1 MSYIPNNEFLVE
13 LRLSQK
19 EPTETLCNYFLL
31 IIRSEIY
38 HYRPN
43 FINKEDLEMD
53 LLLWVLGMYRKY
65 DLNNPAPFN
74 YFTICIH
81 RKLISMTVRQMK
93 KEIDEKMFRYSMG
106 MIDGDWM
113 DEEQKIY
120 YEEVFIKRKERINKK
135 GKRNPMYGKKQ
146 SEESKKKIADSVKKY
161 YENKKKVQEENN

>member
-1 MSYIPNNEFLVE
+1 MSYIPNNDFLCE

-19 EPTETLCNYFLL
+19 YPTERLCQYFLL
-31 IIRSEIY
+31 IIKSEIY

-74 YFTICIH
+74 YFTVCIH

-93 KEIDEKMFRYSMG
+93 KEIEEKMFRYSMG

-120 YEEVFIKRKERINKK
+120 YEEVFIKKYERKSKAGNK
-135 GKRNPMYGKKQ
+135 NPMFGKKQ
-146 SEESKKKIADSVKKY
+146 SEDTKKRIAESVKKY
-161 YENKKKVQEENN
+161 HEKKKTGS